1 MIKIGD
7 FSKLSRVSVRMLRH
21 YDDLGLLTPS
31 HVDNFT
37 SYRYYAAEQLSVV
50 SKIQVLKDMGFSLS
64 VIKEILSAYGD
75 NDSLR
80 NYLKVQHGQMK
91 QEVETAERR
100 LLLLE
105 SALNRI
111 GDDSFMNY
119 AVSIKEIPQRY
130 VASLRKVIPSY
141 QDERILWEQMTNET
155 KPQNIQMANP
165 CYGLAVFH
173 DEGYKESDVD
183 VEIQMA
189 LSGTYKDTENVH
201 FLTVPAVTVA
211 SAIVKGGYDQ
221 LTPVNEA
228 IAAWVVD
235 NGYDF
240 NGAMFCI
247 YHVSPGH
254 DPNPDNWVT
263 EVCYPVKKK

>member
-21 YDDLGLLTPS
+21 YDEIGILIPT
-31 HVDNFT
+31 HVDQFT
-37 SYRYYAAEQLSVV
+37 AYRYYSAEQLSVV
-50 SKIQVLKDMGFSLS
+50 SKIGALKDMGFALS

-80 NYLKVQHGQMK
+80 NYLKIQHTQAK
-91 QEVETAERR
+91 QEAETAERR

-111 GDDSFMNY
+111 GDENFMSY
-119 AVSIKEIPQRY
+119 AVNVKEIPQRY
-130 VASLRKVIPSY
+130 VASLRKIIPSY
-141 QDERILWEQMTNET
+141 GDERILWEQMGGET
-155 KPQNIQMANP
+155 KPMNMQMANP
-165 CYGLAVFH
+165 SFSLAVFH

-183 VEIQMA
+183 VEIQIA
-189 LSGTYKDTENVH
+189 VTGTYKDTESVR
-201 FLTVPAVTVA
+201 FLIVPAVNVA
-211 SAIVKGGYDQ
+211 SCVVKGGYDQ
-221 LTPVNEA
+221 LTAVNEA
-228 IAAWVVD
+228 IAAWVTD

-254 DPNPDNWVT
+254 DPNPENWVT

>member
-21 YDDLGLLTPS
+21 YDELSLLKPI
-31 HVDNFT
+31 HVDKFS
-37 SYRYYAAEQLSVV
+37 SYRYYSAEQLSVV

-64 VIKEILSAYGD
+64 VIKEILSAYSD

-80 NYLKVQHGQMK
+80 NYLKIQHSQMK

-105 SALNRI
+105 TALNRI
-111 GDDSFMNY
+111 GDDGFMRH
-119 AVSIKEIPQRY
+119 AVNIKDIPQRY

-141 QDERILWEQMTNET
+141 QDEGMLWEQMTTEA
-155 KPQNIQMANP
+155 KPQSIQMANP
-165 CYGLAVFH
+165 SYGLAVFH
-173 DEGYKESDVD
+173 DEGYKEADVD
-183 VEIQMA
+183 VEIQIA
-189 LSGTYKDTENVH
+189 LTGTYKNTENVR

-221 LTPVNEA
+221 LTPVNES

-247 YHVSPGH
+247 YHISPGH